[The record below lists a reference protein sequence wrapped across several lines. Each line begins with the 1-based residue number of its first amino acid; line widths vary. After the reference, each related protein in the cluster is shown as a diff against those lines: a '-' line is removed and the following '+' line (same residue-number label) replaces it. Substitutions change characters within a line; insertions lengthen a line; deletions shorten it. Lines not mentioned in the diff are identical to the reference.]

1 MIKKGSADS
10 SSFDF
15 QTGETILI
23 DKPLNWT
30 SFKVIHNIRKV
41 INVKKVG
48 HAGTLDPKA
57 TGLLIVCTGKKTKEI
72 SKYQELS
79 KVYTGVI
86 TLGQRTSTM
95 DSEGEIIEERE
106 IPEGVEDIMNR
117 VKDSFVGEIEQIPP
131 MYSAINFGGKKLY
144 ELARKGRTVVR
155 EPRKVTVTSFNIS
168 KLELPEVHFEI
179 ECSKGTYIR
188 VIAEDFGNALGCGGY
203 LSSLRRTAIGSYN
216 VNDAL
221 EPKEF
226 REIFEK

>member
-106 IPEGVEDIMNR
+106 IPEGVEEIMNR

-168 KLELPEVHFEI
+168 KVELPEVHFEI

>member
-72 SKYQELS
+72 SNYQELS

-168 KLELPEVHFEI
+168 KVELPEVHFEI

>member
-1 MIKKGSADS
+1 MIKKGITDT

-15 QTGETILI
+15 EAGEAILI

-48 HAGTLDPKA
+48 HAGTLDPRA

-72 SKYQELS
+72 SKYQNLS
-79 KVYTGVI
+79 KVYTGII

-95 DSEGEIIEERE
+95 DSEGEIIEERK
-106 IPEGVEDIMNR
+106 IPVETEDLLSR
-117 VKDSFVGEIEQIPP
+117 VRDSFVGEIEQVPP
-131 MYSAINFGGKKLY
+131 MYSAINYGGKKLY
-144 ELARKGRTVVR
+144 ELARKGHTVVR
-155 EPRKVTVTSFNIS
+155 EPRKVTVTSFHIT
-168 KLELPEVHFEI
+168 KVDLPEVHFEI

-203 LSSLRRTAIGSYN
+203 LSSLRRTAIGSYS

-226 REIFEK
+226 KEIFEK

>member
-106 IPEGVEDIMNR
+106 IPEGVEEIMNR

-144 ELARKGRTVVR
+144 ELARRGRTVVR

-168 KLELPEVHFEI
+168 KVELPEVHFEI

-226 REIFEK
+226 KEIFEK

>member
-168 KLELPEVHFEI
+168 KVELPEVHFEI